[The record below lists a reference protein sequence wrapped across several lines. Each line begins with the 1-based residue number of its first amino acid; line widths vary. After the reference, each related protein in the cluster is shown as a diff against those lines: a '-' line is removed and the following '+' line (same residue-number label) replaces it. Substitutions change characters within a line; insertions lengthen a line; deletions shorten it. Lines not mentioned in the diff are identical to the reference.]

1 MYCGKAFD
9 RSQRKGTKIRLTGA
23 CFFFAEVFDF
33 ILTGEELTTFS
44 SDPFNVTFFP
54 GTELST
60 IHNVTIVPDNL
71 YEGFESF
78 HLEITQIYAES
89 SLQDQLRIGS
99 SSPVRVT
106 IVDNDSESAPSF
118 LICLQ

>member
-1 MYCGKAFD
+1 MYCGKVFD
-9 RSQRKGTKIRLTGA
+9 RSPAEGEKDTTLGCLP
-23 CFFFAEVFDF
+23 FFAEVFDF
-33 ILTGEELTTFS
+33 ILTGEELTTYS

-54 GTELST
+54 GTNLST
-60 IHNVTIVPDNL
+60 IHNVTIVSDNL

-106 IVDNDSESAPSF
+106 IVDNDSELAAIV
-118 LICLQ
+118 LD

>member
-9 RSQRKGTKIRLTGA
+9 RSPAEGEKDTTLGCLP
-23 CFFFAEVFDF
+23 FFAEVFDF
-33 ILTGEELTTFS
+33 ILTGEELTTYS

-54 GTELST
+54 GTDLST
-60 IHNVTIVPDNL
+60 IHKVTIVSDNL

-106 IVDNDSESAPSF
+106 IVDNDSELAAIV
-118 LICLQ
+118 LD